1 MEKKLHQIFQVL
13 LNSYKSKIIFFS
25 LFFFLTCTSSQANEV
40 FTIVKVNRST
50 ITNVDLNN
58 EKKILFFLN
67 KNVEIQNIQNIAL
80 QNLINKKIKLLETQ
94 KNGISVNE
102 QELIKNLNSYFD
114 KILENGKNDN
124 ERINKNI
131 NEIKFLIK
139 NDLKIQMSWSKLIK
153 EKFIGQININ
163 INEIE
168 YFANQ
173 KKLNNNEIEN
183 LINSEKLKKLK
194 SYESSYFNEIKK
206 KYLINFN
213 K

>member
-1 MEKKLHQIFQVL
+1 MHQIFQVL